1 MHTSVHENYFGV
13 HKICLG
19 VHEIKFETYTG
30 YSLVEDN
37 SCFKCSFEVYTRY
50 SLIVDEK
57 KKSVLG
63 VF

>member
-19 VHEIKFETYTG
+19 VHEIEFETYTG

-37 SCFKCSFEVYTRY
+37 QQ
-50 SLIVDEK
+50 K
-57 KKSVLG
+57 KVWSVLNVVLKFTLDILG
-63 VF
+63 L